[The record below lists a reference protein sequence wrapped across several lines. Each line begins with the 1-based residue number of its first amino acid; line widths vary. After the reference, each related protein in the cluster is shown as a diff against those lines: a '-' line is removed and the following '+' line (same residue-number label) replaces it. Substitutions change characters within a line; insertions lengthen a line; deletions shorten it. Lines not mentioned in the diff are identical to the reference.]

1 MRDTV
6 SAGGMMAK
14 ETGIAMGSV
23 FRAHDGPEEKEGMG
37 KGDGLGDIAVPSERF
52 LRMKLCGA
60 RTILKA
66 VGAIVTI
73 TP

>member
-37 KGDGLGDIAVPSERF
+37 KGDGLGDIAVPFECPACVFRGRSSN
-52 LRMKLCGA
+52 
-60 RTILKA
+60 TLKGLP
-66 VGAIVTI
+66 VHI